1 MEQVSWQYKKKIEEY
16 EVVKSTVSKF
26 MSKMLNVECSNIF
39 YDSRTNELIYTIN
52 NESLPVRFLS
62 SGFRTLIGMVLD
74 ISYRMAVLNPNLLGD
89 IIEKTPGIV
98 LIDELDMH
106 LHPKWQWMVVSALK
120 ETFPSI
126 QFIATTHSPL
136 IIASCENENL
146 ISLNETNITPQ
157 YLKTTKGWQID
168 DVLLNIMQ
176 TDYRDPDTIDKLNR
190 ISDLTK
196 RKLSHTIT
204 ELEEK
209 EYHNLISDVKQLLPE
224 HDIGLDEVA
233 LSSIDDLLGG

>member
-1 MEQVSWQYKKKIEEY
+1 
-16 EVVKSTVSKF
+16 
-26 MSKMLNVECSNIF
+26 ML
-39 YDSRTNELIYTIN
+39 
-52 NESLPVRFLS
+52 
-62 SGFRTLIGMVLD
+62 
-74 ISYRMAVLNPNLLGD
+74 
-89 IIEKTPGIV
+89 
-98 LIDELDMH
+98 
-106 LHPKWQWMVVSALK
+106 
-120 ETFPSI
+120 
-126 QFIATTHSPL
+126 
-136 IIASCENENL
+136 
-146 ISLNETNITPQ
+146 
-157 YLKTTKGWQID
+157 QID